1 MDILDIARLEEARIA
16 LGVSEISD
24 HVLLIKSGG
33 LACRAQ
39 PGWWNNLAANMGM
52 CGPVTREEIEEV
64 ARWYESAGVEP
75 RIEGCPYAD
84 ASLFKHCEDLNF
96 RVRGFDNVL
105 FRELS
110 KDVRAVPAQT
120 PDPSITIRIVNKD
133 DENEVRTYSRLSMT
147 GFSPPGFVP
156 PESDFD
162 LWARV
167 VKHPR
172 TVSFIASIRDA
183 TGTHDAAAGA
193 LEVHEEIACLF
204 GLSTLAPYRKRG
216 LQQSLIAARLN
227 HATDQ
232 GVHVATIGSR
242 PGAGT
247 ERNVRRMG
255 FQTAYTKV
263 FLTRT
268 GPGLTP
274 NRG

>member
-1 MDILDIARLEEARIA
+1 MDILEIARLEEARIA
-16 LGVSEISD
+16 IGVSEISD
-24 HVLLIKSGG
+24 HVLRIKSGG
-33 LACRAQ
+33 LASRAL
-39 PGWWNNLAANMGM
+39 PGWWNNLAANVGM
-52 CGPVTREEIEEV
+52 NGPVAREEIEEL
-64 ARWYESAGVEP
+64 ARWYESAGIEP
-75 RIEGCPYAD
+75 RIEGCPLAD

-96 RVRGFDNVL
+96 HVRGFDNVL
-105 FRELS
+105 YRELS
-110 KDVRAVPAQT
+110 KGQRTLPAQT
-120 PDPSITIRIVNKD
+120 PDPSITIRIINKE

-147 GFSPPGFVP
+147 GFSPPDFVP
-156 PESDFD
+156 PESDFE

-193 LEVHEEIACLF
+193 LEVHDEIACLF

-227 HATDQ
+227 LASDR
-232 GVHVATIGSR
+232 GVRIATIGSR

-263 FLTRT
+263 FLTRA